1 MTHSMSVLRN
11 LRLCCVAL
19 LLAVQAA
26 WIHAQTPVLLRCD
39 SSQFPLMKARVALS
53 GSSTRSLDAAE
64 QWVVN
69 DNNIPAPLL
78 QARRIDALRLLPQ
91 AQLPKEVVI
100 CVDVSNSITELNRG
114 AVLRSA
120 VDALTEVLL
129 PAGSRVAIVFFDN
142 NAHIGC
148 DLTTDPAQIQSGMSR
163 MFSGRSSSVVN
174 ALSQSLTGAFSVLTK
189 GVESAAV
196 VVITDGED
204 SFATTDLITAARNA
218 HASLSFLGLGSLNL
232 YAHEQCA
239 DSTGGVVVRS
249 FCNELSVGHAARAL
263 AAAICGRN
271 VFDLL
276 WTSPATNDAQHTIR
290 IRLLS
295 DSTTWEFQARTPV
308 RRLARLDIPPHLSFG
323 VVPTSAPASTYLS
336 LSAENA
342 SFVVDSIRMDDPST
356 GFSIRGEY
364 PLRVD
369 SSTTVNVP
377 LRYAPR
383 DTNFVW
389 TQLRVFVRN
398 GGTRIV
404 SLSAGKATAAI
415 KKPTIRM
422 LEPAP
427 GSALFADS
435 YALISWEGSEPGDA
449 HRIDIS
455 TDGGK
460 TWQVSADSV
469 RGSGYLW
476 HTPMNAA
483 ADVRLRVSHLG
494 YAPKAGGVVQQCTIA
509 APLRIRDARSFLRSM
524 EMNPTVVGSRKDK
537 IFDNVFTNASN
548 AAVRIDG
555 IELSGENAN
564 EFVLCADQ
572 PPITIEPGRTHSLE
586 LSFMP
591 RSAGVRSARVNLQTS
606 IGFISAPISG
616 VAVEPR
622 MNVQSTPVD
631 FGPVIIGESL
641 SMELDRYFTKN
652 TSKAPEIRWIE
663 LRGPDTSQFAFTVP
677 SVRTTS
683 VTDYPV
689 SASVTFNARRPQR
702 TSAQVFVHT
711 NADDSP
717 LVLQLVASGVDY
729 QRDLTMFRGVVAPTA
744 ATVKAGAVA
753 VGSVNLLGVHAA
765 AGITDNIM
773 MHAGA
778 VLPVPLNKQTYA
790 LGSVG
795 LKGAWNLGSKLR
807 AGIGYQ
813 FAHSVSD
820 NARTDS
826 VESTISTHIPYAVLS
841 YGDDQSRVSLCTGYA
856 MSGHITAAVPAG
868 FSSSSVFA
876 VLSAELRVANK
887 WKLVT
892 ELVGAE
898 SLNALPLLITAR
910 YLGPS
915 YAIDAG
921 LGYAGAAQI
930 GSAISFPFVPMIAGT
945 WVW

>member
-11 LRLCCVAL
+11 LRLCCVAV

-26 WIHAQTPVLLRCD
+26 SIHAQTPVLLRCD

-78 QARRIDALRLLPQ
+78 QARRLLPQ

-114 AVLRSA
+114 GVLRSA

-148 DLTTDPAQIQSGMSR
+148 DLTTDPAQIQSGMNR
-163 MFSGRSSSVVN
+163 MFYGRSSNVVN
-174 ALSQSLTGAFSVLTK
+174 ALSQPLTGAFSVLTK

-196 VVITDGED
+196 IVITDGED

-290 IRLLS
+290 IRLLA

-323 VVPTSAPASTYLS
+323 VVPPSAPASTYLS

-356 GFSIRGEY
+356 GFSIRGDY

-494 YAPKAGGVVQQCTIA
+494 YAPMAGGVVQQCTIA

-548 AAVRIDG
+548 TAVRIDG
-555 IELSGENAN
+555 VELSGENAN

-591 RSAGVRSARVNLQTS
+591 RNAGVRSARVNLQTS
-606 IGFISAPISG
+606 IGYISAPISG
-616 VAVEPR
+616 IAVDPL
-622 MNVQSTPVD
+622 VIAKGSPVD
-631 FGPVIIGESL
+631 FGHVIIGESQTID
-641 SMELDRYFTKN
+641 LDRHFFA
-652 TSKAPEIRWIE
+652 TSVRTPEIRWIE
-663 LRGPDTSQFAFTVP
+663 MRGPDTSQFSF
-677 SVRTTS
+677 SVSSFRQTS
-683 VTDYPV
+683 VGSYPV
-689 SASVTFNARRPQR
+689 SVSVTFTAIRPQR
-702 TSAQVFVHT
+702 TSSQIFVHT
-711 NADDSP
+711 DSDDSP
-717 LVLQLVASGVDY
+717 VMLQLFATGVEH
-729 QRDLTMFRGVVAPTA
+729 QRDPTLFRGVVAPTA
-744 ATVKAGAVA
+744 ASLKAGTIAA
-753 VGSVNLLGVHAA
+753 GSVNLLGLHAA

-773 MHAGA
+773 LHAGA
-778 VLPVPLNKQTYA
+778 ILPIPLNKQTYT

-795 LKGAWNLGSKLR
+795 LKGAWELGSKLR

-826 VESTISTHIPYAVLS
+826 VESTISTHIPYAVVS
-841 YGDDQSRVSLCTGYA
+841 YGDDQSRVSLCSGYA
-856 MSGHITAAVPAG
+856 MSNHITTAVPAG

-876 VLSAELRVANK
+876 VLSAELRIANK

-892 ELVGAE
+892 ELVQAT
-898 SLNALPLLITAR
+898 SLNAMPAILTAR

-921 LGYAGAAQI
+921 LAYTGASQS
-930 GSAISFPFVPMIAGT
+930 GSAASFQVVPMIAGT